1 MEISASGYPE
11 RQMRRN
17 ADGSFTIP
25 GLELEPMQC
34 RIFVAP
40 AENPERA
47 PLLWLESLAR
57 RWGALEPLDSE
68 KSDPVSKPSKW
79 IIPLED
85 GWMAEQPGTGVRKNV
100 KLGTFDVMGLDSAH
114 TVYFRKTVKLP
125 ESWKNRRIELLFDS
139 PARFFTGVFP
149 KGSLRINRRKLLMNF
164 NREFNDLATPV
175 TVPSDGILNLQLR
188 VDGAEKWEKA
198 SRRPASWGKPLQ
210 VRNYSMTDDCIRLE
224 PGGKLPQLIARL
236 PLPFE
241 AARYK
246 KFSFELKL
254 PEGANPVGKLY
265 WSNGKA
271 PFSET
276 RSIHWKTVADG
287 NFHKIEL
294 ELSLN
299 PEWRGAVDALRLD
312 LIRGKVPAAGTVEFR
327 NAGFSR

>member
-1 MEISASGYPE
+1 MSVP
-11 RQMRRN
+11 
-17 ADGSFTIP
+17 F
-25 GLELEPMQC
+25 
-34 RIFVAP
+34 
-40 AENPERA
+40 
-47 PLLWLESLAR
+47 SL
-57 RWGALEPLDSE
+57 G
-68 KSDPVSKPSKW
+68 
-79 IIPLED
+79 
-85 GWMAEQPGTGVRKNV
+85 
-100 KLGTFDVMGLDSAH
+100 DVVIGD
-114 TVYFRKTVKLP
+114 
-125 ESWKNRRIELLFDS
+125 
-139 PARFFTGVFP
+139 
-149 KGSLRINRRKLLMNF
+149 
-164 NREFNDLATPV
+164 DLQGF
-175 TVPSDGILNLQLR
+175 SIH
-188 VDGAEKWEKA
+188 
-198 SRRPASWGKPLQ
+198 PASWGKPLQ
-210 VRNYSMTDDCIRLE
+210 VRNYSVTDDCIRLE

-265 WSNGKA
+265 WSNGKTS
-271 PFSET
+271 FSET